1 MHPAF
6 SVIFFTVTAG
16 VGYGVFLWWT
26 LLILTGNLSLINGMD
41 AFWLAFIGMGLIT
54 AGLIS
59 SSFHLANPKNAWR
72 AFSRFRT
79 SWLSREAVFAVLFY
93 PPAGA
98 LVLLLWLGWFEN
110 FQAWL
115 LPILA
120 AITWILAFITVY
132 ATGMIYA
139 CLKTIRQWHSP
150 LVPTNYLLAAFISGG
165 SLLLALAPWFDWEL
179 PPVLTLAVAATLILA
194 LIIKMFYYIWIGRPA
209 GPTINTA
216 TGFTIAAVRLLDVG
230 HSAGTFLTEE
240 FGYQLKHNTV
250 ILLRNLSLLLAYLLP
265 FALLMLSITMQE
277 RPELAQ
283 YGLPLAAAS
292 VYVGLFIERSL
303 FFAEARHV
311 VNLYHGAVRT

>member
-110 FQAWL
+110 FHAWL

-120 AITWILAFITVY
+120 AVTWILAFITVY

-150 LVPTNYLLAAFISGG
+150 LVPANYLLAALISGG
-165 SLLLALAPWFDWEL
+165 TLLLALAPWFQWQL
-179 PPVLTLAVAATLILA
+179 PPILLVAVAATLVLA
-194 LIIKMFYYIWIGRPA
+194 LIIKSFYYIWIGRPS

-250 ILLRNLSLLLAYLLP
+250 LLLRNLSLLLAYLLP
-265 FALLMLSITMQE
+265 FALVILSILQAD
-277 RPELAQ
+277 LAR
-283 YGLPLAAAS
+283 YVLPFAAAS

-311 VNLYHGAVRT
+311 VNLYHGAART